1 MSVIIGKMNNLPLV
15 RTDDKGGFL
24 DAEEYGEV
32 FLPVSQIPEETKIGD
47 CISVF
52 CYLDDN
58 RLTVTAKRPK
68 ALRGELAKLV
78 VKDATEGAAYLEWGI
93 RKDLMVPFREQRVPM
108 RPGDEYIVYVA
119 MDRDQRL
126 FGTTKFN
133 KYIADELPANVDL
146 KSGDKVDLIAVGKT
160 PLGIKMVVNN
170 FVYGLLSADEAAR
183 ADIRLGT
190 KIRGYIK
197 SIRHDRKV
205 NISLFAIGQAGVES
219 ATDIILNALQ
229 QANGFLPYNDKTDA
243 AIIDRQFRMSKGK
256 FKKIIGS
263 LYKARKIVILD
274 NGIELVQ

>member
-133 KYIADELPANVDL
+133 KYIADELPTNVDL